1 VLQLASTSPCRS
13 SACTATGGTRRK
25 EESRG
30 TTNRAR
36 CVPTSRLR
44 ARVRVQLPVVFN
56 TVVHNTII
64 DNSVR
69 TVDNSVRTVD
79 NSVRTVDN
87 SVRTV
92 TILTQQ
98 TIERYDRS
106 FDAFK
111 ERLLAEV
118 NKNSERW
125 RAGDIRDQLRQLTL
139 AASSSPVSDDRSIAR
154 SRLGSNPI
162 VLSSRL
168 ILTCQR
174 PPALRS
180 ATTPRLELT
189 KFKTRPLRR

>member
-1 VLQLASTSPCRS
+1 MCCNLHQRRHVVPVPVLQRAVRVARRSHAALQIVRGACRRHGC
-13 SACTATGGTRRK
+13 A
-25 EESRG
+25 
-30 TTNRAR
+30 RA
-36 CVPTSRLR
+36 
-44 ARVRVQLPVVFN
+44 RVQLPVVVN
-56 TVVHNTII
+56 TV
-64 DNSVR
+64 VR

-79 NSVRTVDN
+79 NA
-87 SVRTV
+87 VRTV

-98 TIERYDRS
+98 PIERYDRS
-106 FDAFK
+106 FDALK

-125 RAGDIRDQLRQLTL
+125 RAGDIREQLRQLTL
-139 AASSSPVSDDRSIAR
+139 AASSSPVSGDRATAR

-174 PPALRS
+174 QPALRS

-189 KFKTRPLRR
+189 KFKTQPLRR